1 MTTAGEQTRLNQV
14 TPAAIHLVDVAL
26 VKVTHAPGVF
36 AVRNLMQLARLASA
50 RSDKPG
56 FQKKVEDAQQAIPMA
71 RQECE
76 AFFSIAVSSDCSIG
90 DLFSETRQ
98 AALTRLNDLPRLP
111 LESQAEAIGALLAEF
126 TNIRSAL
133 KARRHSV
140 RGLLEG
146 LIVPLT
152 RLCEGGQVNLMTCL
166 IQTEDCEAFL
176 DPQRLGAAI
185 TELVANAV
193 RHAFHR
199 KGGLVRIEL
208 KPVAEA
214 GEAVIIV
221 EDDGSGIS
229 EEVRGRIFE
238 RGVTTGGTGEGLHLV
253 REIVEGEHLGRIA
266 VTTGEAGTRWEI
278 ALPIRVPAERL
289 RKYLPPA
296 LLAEP
301 AVGARRKWRW
311 PRIALAVALLAVGA
325 AGLALAVNQAVSWW
339 SRMGAMPAQPTGNG
353 PAEEEMQKDG
363 LIPRGWAP
371 GSPAPAPP
379 SPQVPPPAP
388 VREMT
393 HSATGIQLIYVPAGE
408 FVMGSDLDTT
418 ESPPRRVKITRPFW
432 LGKFPVTQREYEK
445 VMGENPSRRKGPD
458 LPVEQ
463 VSYVDVAQFCIK
475 AGLRLPT
482 EAEWEF
488 AARGSSV
495 PTEPSD
501 VSRVVGGGT
510 ANPQGFR
517 DMLGNVAEWC
527 ADWHGLYDPRDT
539 VDPQGP
545 KRGSRRV
552 IRGGSFLADPAALR
566 PAMRASADSLARN
579 DFIGFR
585 VAMDA
590 AAQPEQGK

>member
-14 TPAAIHLVDVAL
+14 TPAAIHLIDVAL

-50 RSDKPG
+50 RGDKPG
-56 FQKKVEDAQQAIPMA
+56 FHKKVEDAQQAIPMA

-76 AFFSIAVSSDCSIG
+76 AFFSIAVSRDCSIG
-90 DLFSETRQ
+90 DLFSETKQ
-98 AALTRLNDLPRLP
+98 AALARLDDLPRLP
-111 LESQAEAIGALLAEF
+111 LESQAEAIEALLAEF
-126 TNIRSAL
+126 ASIRTAL

-146 LIVPLT
+146 LTAPLT

-166 IQTEDCEAFL
+166 IQTEGCEAFL

-208 KPVAEA
+208 KPVGEA

-221 EDDGSGIS
+221 EDDGLGIS

-266 VTTGEAGTRWEI
+266 VTTSEAGTRWEI

-301 AVGARRKWRW
+301 AASTRRRWRW

-325 AGLALAVNQAVSWW
+325 IGLALAVNQAVSWR
-339 SRMGAMPAQPTGNG
+339 SRMGAMLAQPTEKG
-353 PAEEEMQKDG
+353 PAEEGMQKDG
-363 LIPRGWAP
+363 LTLRGWVS
-371 GSPAPAPP
+371 GNPAPAPP

-393 HSATGIQLIYVPAGE
+393 HPATGIQLIYVPTGE
-408 FVMGSDLDTT
+408 FVMGSDLEIT
-418 ESPPRRVKITRPFW
+418 E
-432 LGKFPVTQREYEK
+432 
-445 VMGENPSRRKGPD
+445 
-458 LPVEQ
+458 
-463 VSYVDVAQFCIK
+463 
-475 AGLRLPT
+475 
-482 EAEWEF
+482 
-488 AARGSSV
+488 
-495 PTEPSD
+495 
-501 VSRVVGGGT
+501 
-510 ANPQGFR
+510 
-517 DMLGNVAEWC
+517 
-527 ADWHGLYDPRDT
+527 
-539 VDPQGP
+539 
-545 KRGSRRV
+545 
-552 IRGGSFLADPAALR
+552 
-566 PAMRASADSLARN
+566 
-579 DFIGFR
+579 
-585 VAMDA
+585 
-590 AAQPEQGK
+590 